1 MNEIKIFENPE
12 FGSVRTAVID
22 GDPWFVANDV
32 AKALGYARP
41 ADAVSAHCKGSVIR
55 RYLTNGGEQN
65 MKMIPEGDLYRLIIR
80 SKLESAERFE
90 RWLFDDVVPTIRK
103 TGGYYLPQTYAEAL
117 RALADKAEEAERLAK
132 QNEEK
137 TALIESMQPK
147 VSYYDLVLQSKDL
160 MRTTEI
166 AKDYGMSAEKFNKLL
181 SENKIQFKQ
190 SNRWFLYARYEGM
203 GYTSSKTHTFHRH
216 DGSHGTKTHMYWTQK
231 GRLFLYDFL
240 KSIGV
245 LPMIEMN

>member
-203 GYTSSKTHTFHRH
+203 GYTSSKTHTFPRH

>member
-12 FGSVRTAVID
+12 FGSVRTAMID

-132 QNEEK
+132 QNEEQ

-190 SNRWFLYARYEGM
+190 SDRWFLYARYEGM
-203 GYTSSKTHTFHRH
+203 GYTSSKTHTFSRH